1 MKRYVVLPLLATCL
15 LVSCNGETTS
25 SPSLNTSDITSSVTS
40 SDISSE
46 APTSAIL
53 NEEECKK
60 HLKEDKVVAPEV
72 SHLVSVTK
80 EGEVLLYYYVRIRVD
95 MENMIYNKS
104 GYTIS
109 YNSIDHDVS
118 AYREEFEEYR
128 TAEKTYTKGNDGKFS
143 VKKESNTIKLVE
155 LNYDLSKVNPTS
167 VSGDDFKYEINGTI
181 EDGKGFFKDQENST
195 YSEIS
200 FKSSHFS
207 EDFNIEE
214 MNLAYD
220 KNGLK
225 FTEKLTFSYSPVTLS
240 VKDL

>member
-1 MKRYVVLPLLATCL
+1 MKRYVFLPLLAACL
-15 LVSCNGETTS
+15 LVSCNGETTA
-25 SPSLNTSDITSSVTS
+25 ITSATTSETTS
-40 SDISSE
+40 SATSSE
-46 APTSAIL
+46 TPTSAIID
-53 NEEECKK
+53 EAECKK
-60 HLKEDKVVAPEV
+60 HLKEDKVVVPEV
-72 SHLVSVTK
+72 SHLVSVSK
-80 EGEVLLYYYVRIRVD
+80 EGEVLLYYYVRIKVD

-118 AYREEFEEYR
+118 AYREEFDEYR

-143 VKKESNTIKLVE
+143 VKKESNTIKLIE

-167 VSGDDFKYEINGTI
+167 VSGDEFKYEISGTVS
-181 EDGKGFFKDQENST
+181 EGKAFFKDQEDSV

-200 FKSSHFS
+200 YKSNHYT
-207 EDFNIEE
+207 ENFNIEE
-214 MNLAYD
+214 MNLSYE

-225 FTEKLTFSYSPVTLS
+225 YSEKLTFSYSPVTLS

>member
-1 MKRYVVLPLLATCL
+1 MKRYVFLPLLAACL
-15 LVSCNGETTS
+15 LVSCNGETSVITSATTSETTS
-25 SPSLNTSDITSSVTS
+25 SFTSSYT
-40 SDISSE
+40 
-46 APTSAIL
+46 PTSATI

-60 HLKEDKVVAPEV
+60 HLKEDKVIAPEV

-80 EGEVLLYYYVRIRVD
+80 EGEVLLYYYVRIKVD

-118 AYREEFEEYR
+118 AYREEFDEYR

-143 VKKESNTIKLVE
+143 VKKESNTIKLIE

-167 VSGDDFKYEINGTI
+167 VSGDAFKYEIRGTVS
-181 EDGKGFFKDQENST
+181 EGKAFFKDKEDST

-200 FKSSHFS
+200 YLSNHFS
-207 EDFNIEE
+207 EDFKIEDMTLSYE
-214 MNLAYD
+214 
-220 KNGLK
+220 KNGLSYN
-225 FTEKLTFSYSPVTLS
+225 EKLSFSYSPVTLS